1 MTIIGSFDVFSVPPP
16 QIFQVQVKIP
26 AIQPVLPDQFSNSD
40 DYDNIHM
47 ENAFNCSKS
56 FKELSGMHNN
66 YPLASDKIEIKI
78 EMLSHVVKYR
88 LLIFAIF
95 LLAILKN
102 WSLTFLI
109 KKSMCFIFKT
119 CNLI

>member
-16 QIFQVQVKIP
+16 QIFQVQVKIS

-56 FKELSGMHNN
+56 CKELSEMHNN
-66 YPLASDKIEIKI
+66 YPLSPDEISIKI
-78 EMLSHVVKYR
+78 EMLPHVVK
-88 LLIFAIF
+88 
-95 LLAILKN
+95 
-102 WSLTFLI
+102 
-109 KKSMCFIFKT
+109 
-119 CNLI
+119 